1 VGARASGTFGEE
13 DSAGVVTDQ
22 VSRWILSA
30 AFAVAAGYYVAHV
43 AGQWRPRPGWWST
56 FGAGLHALMGIAMIV
71 MLWNAA
77 VPIMLYVTVFTGAML
92 WCIAEALFAHPATG
106 ALVVIGHNAW
116 YRAMMMG
123 SMVWMGVVMSTMS
136 PPVPSISDS
145 AQMSSDDMTSMA
157 GMSMSMPAAG
167 GMDAMSGLPMWTKP
181 PCVLLAIVFCAAAIR
196 LVVHGLRPVSSR
208 RARTGTSVTAGVIG
222 GLMAAAMAVTFAEMA

>member
-1 VGARASGTFGEE
+1 M
-13 DSAGVVTDQ
+13 TDQ

-30 AFAVAAGYYVAHV
+30 AFAVAAGYYIAHA
-43 AGQWRPRPGWWST
+43 AGRWRPRLGWWFT
-56 FGAGLHALMGIAMIV
+56 LGAGLHALMGIAMIV
-71 MLWNAA
+71 MLWTAT

-92 WCIAEALFAHPATG
+92 WFIAEALFFAHPTTG
-106 ALVVIGHNAW
+106 APVVIGHNAW

-136 PPVPSISDS
+136 PPASAISES
-145 AQMSSDDMTSMA
+145 AQMSSDDMASMA
-157 GMSMSMPAAG
+157 GMSMSGMSMSAPAAG

-196 LVVHGLRPVSSR
+196 LVAHGLRPVFFR
-208 RARTGTSVTAGVIG
+208 RARTGTSVTAVIG
-222 GLMAAAMAVTFAEMA
+222 GLMAAAMAVTFAVMA

>member
-1 VGARASGTFGEE
+1 MM
-13 DSAGVVTDQ
+13 TDQ

-30 AFAVAAGYYVAHV
+30 AFAVAAGYYIAHV
-43 AGQWRPRPGWWST
+43 AGQWRPRSGWWSRL
-56 FGAGLHALMGIAMIV
+56 GVGLHALMGIAMIV
-71 MLWNAA
+71 MLWSAA

-92 WCIAEALFAHPATG
+92 WFIAEALFFTHPATG
-106 ALVVIGHNAW
+106 ALVVIGHNPW

-136 PPVPSISDS
+136 PPASAISDS
-145 AQMSSDDMTSMA
+145 GRMSSDEMTSMA
-157 GMSMSMPAAG
+157 GMSMSGMSISAPASG

-196 LVVHGLRPVSSR
+196 LVAHGLRPVFFR
-208 RARTGTSVTAGVIG
+208 RARTGTSVTAEVIG

>member
-1 VGARASGTFGEE
+1 M
-13 DSAGVVTDQ
+13 VTDQ

-30 AFAVAAGYYVAHV
+30 AFAVAAGYYIAHV
-43 AGQWRPRPGWWST
+43 AGQRRSGWWST

-92 WCIAEALFAHPATG
+92 LFIAEALFIAHPATG
-106 ALVVIGHNAW
+106 GPVVIGHDAC
-116 YRAMMMG
+116 YHAMMMG

-136 PPVPSISDS
+136 PPASSISDS
-145 AQMSSDDMTSMA
+145 GQMSSDEMASMA
-157 GMSMSMPAAG
+157 GMSMSGMRISAPASG

-181 PCVLLAIVFCAAAIR
+181 PCVLLAIVFSAAAIR
-196 LVVHGLRPVSSR
+196 LVAHGLRPVISR
-208 RARTGTSVTAGVIG
+208 RARTGTSVTAQMIG
-222 GLMAAAMAVTFAEMA
+222 GLMAAAMAVTFAELA

>member
-1 VGARASGTFGEE
+1 MFGGGGPAE
-13 DSAGVVTDQ
+13 VMTDQ

-30 AFAVAAGYYVAHV
+30 AFAVAAGYYIARV

-56 FGAGLHALMGIAMIV
+56 LGVGLHALMGIAMIV
-71 MLWNAA
+71 MLWTAA
-77 VPIMLYVTVFTGAML
+77 VPIMLYVTVFTGATL
-92 WCIAEALFAHPATG
+92 WFIAEALFAHPVTG
-106 ALVVIGHNAW
+106 ALVVIGHNPW

-136 PPVPSISDS
+136 PPASAVSDS
-145 AQMSSDDMTSMA
+145 GQMSSDEMASMA
-157 GMSMSMPAAG
+157 GTSMSGMSISAPASG

-196 LVVHGLRPVSSR
+196 LVAHGLRPVIFR
-208 RARTGTSVTAGVIG
+208 RARTGASVTAAVIG
-222 GLMAAAMAVTFAEMA
+222 GLMAVAMAVTFAEMA